1 MLIVIPVSFSD
12 AKAIPVLEKAFEIFP
27 PGSGHRLL
35 TIGSPNVSG
44 SVEETAQ
51 NLSKHFAGNA
61 STYIFDL
68 DCDMGW
74 PTACNYYFQQAAWF
88 IGSNYDE
95 PWLWYEL
102 DTTPTR
108 AGWLDEIEDV
118 VKALIVDA
126 QNQSKPAPR
135 YFGVSEPTCIEYQG
149 TLMPNAGKQM
159 ATVGV
164 YPANMDDVLSLR
176 AISATNIVWNT
187 FLRWYFMPWFAEL
200 PQIQNNWQTA
210 KYRLGKDGAIESE
223 SVARWAWDVHFN
235 KPLRQEAALVH
246 GCKDGSLLDIL
257 IAMQVPDDSHK
268 EYYTDYKEPTREEKA
283 EKVVDAHR
291 KLTEKV
297 VKPIP
302 ASYRRR

>member
-1 MLIVIPVSFSD
+1 MP
-12 AKAIPVLEKAFEIFP
+12 
-27 PGSGHRLL
+27 
-35 TIGSPNVSG
+35 
-44 SVEETAQ
+44 
-51 NLSKHFAGNA
+51 

-108 AGWLDEIEDV
+108 SGWLDEIEDV
-118 VKALIVDA
+118 VKVLMADA
-126 QNQSKPAPR
+126 QNQGKRPPR
-135 YFGVSEPTCIEYQG
+135 YFGVSEPACLEYQG

-159 ATVGV
+159 AAVGV
-164 YPANMDDVLSLR
+164 YPSNMDDVLSLR

-200 PQIQNNWQTA
+200 PLIQNNWQTA
-210 KYRLGKDGAIESE
+210 KYRLGKDGAIESD

-235 KPLRQEAALVH
+235 KPIAPRGGARARLQGRKPPRYPDH
-246 GCKDGSLLDIL
+246 GSRSP
-257 IAMQVPDDSHK
+257 MTPT
-268 EYYTDYKEPTREEKA
+268 EYWTDYKEPTREEKA
-283 EKVVDAHR
+283 EKVM
-291 KLTEKV
+291 E
-297 VKPIP
+297 PS
-302 ASYRRR
+302 AS

>member
-1 MLIVIPVSFSD
+1 MLLCIPVSLSD
-12 AKAIPVLEKAFEIFP
+12 AKNIPALEKAFEVFP

-35 TIGSPNVSG
+35 VIGSPNASG
-44 SVEETAQ
+44 SVEKTAQ

-61 STYIFDL
+61 STYVFDL

-74 PTACNYYFQQAAWF
+74 PSACNYYFQQAAWF

-108 AGWLDEIEDV
+108 TGWLDEIDDM
-118 VKALIVDA
+118 VKSLVVDA
-126 QNQSKPAPR
+126 KNQGTRPPR
-135 YFGVSEPTCIEYQG
+135 YFGASEPACLEHQG

-159 ATVGV
+159 AAVGV
-164 YPANMDDVLSLR
+164 YPSNMDDVLSLR

-200 PQIQNNWQTA
+200 PLIQNNWQTA
-210 KYRLGKDGAIESE
+210 RYRLGKDGAIESD

-257 IAMQVPDDSHK
+257 ITAQIPDDSHK
-268 EYYTDYKEPTREEKA
+268 YWTDYKEPTREEKA
-283 EKVVDAHR
+283 EKVMEAHR

>member
-1 MLIVIPVSFSD
+1 MLLCIPVSLSD
-12 AKAIPVLEKAFEIFP
+12 AKNIPLLEKAFEVFP

-35 TIGSPNVSG
+35 VIGSPNASG
-44 SVEETAQ
+44 SVEKTAQ

-68 DCDMGW
+68 DSDMGW

-88 IGSNYDE
+88 IGSSYDE

-118 VKALIVDA
+118 VKALVLDSE
-126 QNQSKPAPR
+126 NQGRKPPR
-135 YFGVSEPTCIEYQG
+135 YFGTSEPACLEYQG
-149 TLMPNAGKQM
+149 ALMPNAGRQM
-159 ATVGV
+159 AAVGV
-164 YPANMDDVLSLR
+164 YPSNMNDVLSLR
-176 AISATNIVWNT
+176 AISATNIIWNT
-187 FLRWYFMPWFAEL
+187 FLRWYVMPFFAEL
-200 PQIQNNWQTA
+200 PLIQNNWQTA
-210 KYRLGKDGAIESE
+210 RYRLGKDGAIESD

-257 IAMQVPDDSHK
+257 ITAQIPDDSHQ
-268 EYYTDYKEPTREEKA
+268 YWTDYKEPTREEKA
-283 EKVVDAHR
+283 EKAMDAHR
-291 KLTEKV
+291 KLIEKTEA
-297 VKPIP
+297 VKA
-302 ASYRRR
+302 ASKRK